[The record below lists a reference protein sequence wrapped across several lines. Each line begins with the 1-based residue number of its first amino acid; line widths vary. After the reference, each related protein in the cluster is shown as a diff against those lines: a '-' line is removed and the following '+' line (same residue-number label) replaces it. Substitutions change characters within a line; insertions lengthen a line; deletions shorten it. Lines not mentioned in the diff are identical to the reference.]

1 MDEATRSMSD
11 LPSRPPLELSD
22 FPMFRRF
29 VGKPGGDTRGNLQ
42 KFYDLREVSD
52 LTVNSWRKL
61 RREGRHDEAKE
72 LRRESKELFESRGR
86 VLGMDRRVSA
96 IRKRM
101 QRIMLSDI
109 DAAEKSRRMDAARE
123 DLERAMSDVKKV
135 RKESNLPI
143 DRRLI

>member
-1 MDEATRSMSD
+1 
-11 LPSRPPLELSD
+11 
-22 FPMFRRF
+22 
-29 VGKPGGDTRGNLQ
+29 
-42 KFYDLREVSD
+42 
-52 LTVNSWRKL
+52 
-61 RREGRHDEAKE
+61 
-72 LRRESKELFESRGR
+72 
-86 VLGMDRRVSA
+86 
-96 IRKRM
+96 M